1 MRRRLQFSLST
12 ALIAIFV
19 LAVVTWPT
27 SSWLRNY
34 LANRGL
40 VQVTGRVIFKGQP
53 LLAKVIFRP
62 TAGGAP
68 SPGVTKA
75 DGSYELERFVRP
87 GEYTVA
93 ITEVGAAKRGLPRKF
108 ADGSMSGLRV
118 HASESGPNNFQFELG
133 D

>member
-1 MRRRLQFSLST
+1 MM
-12 ALIAIFV
+12 AVFV
-19 LAVVTWPT
+19 LALVAWPT
-27 SSWLRNY
+27 SSWLRAY

-53 LLAKVIFRP
+53 LLAKVIFTP
-62 TAGGAP
+62 AAGGAP
-68 SPGVTKA
+68 SQGVTKA
-75 DGSYELERFVRP
+75 NGTYELEKFVRP

-108 ADGSMSGLRV
+108 ADGFTSGLRV
-118 HASESGPNNFQFELG
+118 HASESGSNNFVFELS